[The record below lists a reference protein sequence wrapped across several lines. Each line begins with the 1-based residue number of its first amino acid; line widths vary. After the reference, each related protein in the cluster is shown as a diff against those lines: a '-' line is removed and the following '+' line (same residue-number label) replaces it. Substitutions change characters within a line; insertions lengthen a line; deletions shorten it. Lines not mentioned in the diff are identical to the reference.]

1 MAQSDGSQPQDD
13 VYDIT
18 IIGGGPT
25 GLFAAFY
32 AGLRE
37 MKTKIIEALPEPG
50 GQLAVLYPE
59 KLIYDVPG
67 YPKVLAKDL
76 VRHLVEQCALFQPE
90 YVFGQRVEILTRS
103 TVDGEEV
110 WRLGTAHKPHYS
122 RT

>member
-13 VYDIT
+13 IYDMT
-18 IIGGGPT
+18 IIGAGPT

-76 VRHLVEQCALFQPE
+76 VGMLIEQTKTFEPE
-90 YVFGQRVEILTRS
+90 YCFQQRIETLS
-103 TVDGEEV
+103 
-110 WRLGTAHKPHYS
+110 
-122 RT
+122 